1 MKWII
6 IILIIL
12 ILVAYVLIR
21 LSFVRTDKLD
31 ENPNWKEYIDAN
43 QKGRE
48 YIYSL
53 KHEDLY
59 IQSFDNLKLHALFVP
74 NTKQDKTIICVHG
87 YKAKDGLYDF
97 GQSAKFLYSTGYNIL
112 FVDNRS
118 HGYSQGK
125 YIGFG
130 VLDCKDINSWV
141 NYLTNE
147 YKQETIVLYG
157 ISMGAASVLNASALV
172 NDKVKGVV
180 EDCGFASG
188 YDEVKYQ
195 IKQMYHLPSFPL
207 VQIANLELMLLAKYS
222 LKEKE
227 AYRSIREYKGKLLV
241 IHGGNDHFVCTQDAY
256 KIYENANCDKNILIV
271 EGASHAKSYLKDT
284 KEYEKQ
290 FKRLLDEIA

>member
-112 FVDNRS
+112 FVDDRS

-157 ISMGAASVLNASALV
+157 ISMGAASVLNGSALV
-172 NDKVKGVV
+172 NDKVKGIV

>member
-1 MKWII
+1 M
-6 IILIIL
+6 

>member
-74 NTKQDKTIICVHG
+74 NAKQDKTIICVHG

-172 NDKVKGVV
+172 NDKVKGIV

>member
-43 QKGRE
+43 KKGRE

-74 NTKQDKTIICVHG
+74 NTKEDKTIICVHG

-157 ISMGAASVLNASALV
+157 ISMGAASVLNGSALV
-172 NDKVKGVV
+172 NDKVKGIV